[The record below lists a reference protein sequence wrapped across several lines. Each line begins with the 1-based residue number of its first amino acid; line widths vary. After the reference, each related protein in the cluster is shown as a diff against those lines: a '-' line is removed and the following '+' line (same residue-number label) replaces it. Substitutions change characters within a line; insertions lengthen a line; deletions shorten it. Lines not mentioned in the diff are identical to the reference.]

1 MSDKGLY
8 KSLKFNNE
16 KTNKPI
22 RKWAKMLHRHLT
34 KKVNMKD
41 MKRLAT
47 SQVIMQMQIKTAT
60 N

>member
-1 MSDKGLY
+1 MSGKGLYKIY

-22 RKWAKMLHRHLT
+22 RKWAKTLHRHLI
-34 KKVNMKD
+34 KKTNTKD

-47 SQVIMQMQIKTAT
+47 S
-60 N
+60 